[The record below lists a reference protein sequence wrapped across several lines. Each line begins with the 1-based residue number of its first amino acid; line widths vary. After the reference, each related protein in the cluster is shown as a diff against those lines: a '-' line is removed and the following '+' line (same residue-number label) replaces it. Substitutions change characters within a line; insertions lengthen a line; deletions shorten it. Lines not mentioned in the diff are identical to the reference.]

1 MKLPKIDAFRDNVKI
16 ETKPGA
22 APVPSQV
29 DPAMLKKQQE
39 AIKKIQDKIAEIEKA
54 LNGGDYK
61 RAFSL
66 ASGEIVK
73 YTAQSLQGNDLLER
87 MTAMAETALEYMDS
101 LLPEK
106 DGDWFL
112 DTLGGTMVDYKD
124 IPVFKAIERVLVDHL
139 KKKLLQFKQEGK
151 EAWIPRW
158 LETWAPVVELID
170 VQKTM
175 NKFLADDA
183 TKFKWKFK
191 IPVKYAP
198 GEKQRLLD
206 HRHKINEA
214 LAAKAAELEKDIA
227 KAPKAPAVPEESQTA
242 PQPDLAEIPKVSKTS
257 ASSGAFSKKKA
268 TTAEATKKEAQPEKK
283 RKPHPKEGKPK
294 PLQQEDDHISTSEV
308 KDYLHKL
315 KYEQK
320 VNEVHFIKIKNDL
333 AAMSLNKEKKL
344 FKILQALV
352 EKGVLVKKQ
361 GSYYAILL

>member
-1 MKLPKIDAFRDNVKI
+1 VKIPKADAFRDNVKI
-16 ETKPGA
+16 ETKPSA

-29 DPAMLKKQQE
+29 DAATLKKRE
-39 AIKKIQDKIAEIEKA
+39 AVIKKIQDKIAEIEKA
-54 LNGGDYK
+54 LNTGDYK
-61 RAFSL
+61 RAFIL

-73 YTAQSLQGNDLLER
+73 YTPQSIQGNELLER
-87 MTAMAETALEYMDS
+87 MAAMAETALEYMDS

-106 DGDWFL
+106 EGDWFL
-112 DTLGGTMVDYKD
+112 DTLGGTMAEYKA
-124 IPVFKAIERVLVDHL
+124 IPLFQAIERILVDRL
-139 KKKLLQFKQEGK
+139 KKKLNQFKQDGK

-158 LETWAPVVELID
+158 LETWAPIVELID

-175 NKFLADDA
+175 SKFLADDG

-206 HRHKINEA
+206 KRKKINDA
-214 LAAKAAELEKDIA
+214 LAAKVAELEKDVVR
-227 KAPKAPAVPEESQTA
+227 APRVPAISEEPQA
-242 PQPDLAEIPKVSKTS
+242 VLQPDLVEIPKVAKTTTL
-257 ASSGAFSKKKA
+257 SGSFSKKKA
-268 TTAEATKKEAQPEKK
+268 TTAESGKKEPVSAKK
-283 RKPHPKEGKPK
+283 SVPHPKQSKPK
-294 PLQQEDDHISTSEV
+294 PLQQEDDHISASEV

-315 KYEQK
+315 KYDQK

-352 EKGVLVKKQ
+352 EKGILVKKQ

>member
-1 MKLPKIDAFRDNVKI
+1 MDAATF
-16 ETKPGA
+16 
-22 APVPSQV
+22 
-29 DPAMLKKQQE
+29 KKRQD
-39 AIKKIQDKIAEIEKA
+39 AIKKIQDKISEIEKA
-54 LNGGDYK
+54 LNTGDYK
-61 RAFSL
+61 RAFTL

-73 YTAQSLQGNDLLER
+73 YTAQSIQGNDLLER
-87 MTAMAETALEYMDS
+87 MAAMAETSLEYMDS

-106 DGDWFL
+106 EWDWFL
-112 DTLGGTMVDYKD
+112 DTLGGTMADYKD
-124 IPVFKAIERVLVDHL
+124 IPLFHAIERVLVDRL
-139 KKKLLQFKQEGK
+139 KKKLLQFKQDGK
-151 EAWIPRW
+151 DSWIPRW

-175 NKFLADDA
+175 NKFLVDDA

-191 IPVKYAP
+191 IPVKFAP

-206 HRHKINEA
+206 KRRKINEA
-214 LAAKAAELEKDIA
+214 LAAKATELEKDVV
-227 KAPKAPAVPEESQTA
+227 KAPRSPAVLEEPQA
-242 PQPDLAEIPKVSKTS
+242 VLQPDLIEMPKASKTS
-257 ASSGAFSKKKA
+257 AASGTFSKKKA
-268 TTAEATKKEAQPEKK
+268 NTAEVTKKEPQPEKK
-283 RKPHPKEGKPK
+283 HKPHPKEGKPK

-308 KDYLHKL
+308 KEYLHKL
-315 KYEQK
+315 KYDEK